1 MKHNVSP
8 NYDRVTK
15 GPSVSGPYSSHW
27 IQFYRGRK
35 RILSYIPH
43 YGLAI
48 IVVLDC
54 HICERSWFVQMQ
66 FMRRGETECVTAI
79 SEPFMEIIIFSG
91 DEVFVEA
98 SQVRPDFSFH
108 EPDCY
113 V

>member
-1 MKHNVSP
+1 
-8 NYDRVTK
+8 
-15 GPSVSGPYSSHW
+15 
-27 IQFYRGRK
+27 
-35 RILSYIPH
+35 
-43 YGLAI
+43 
-48 IVVLDC
+48 
-54 HICERSWFVQMQ
+54 MQ